1 MFNSLTVAVLV
12 RDPKCL
18 KFYSETLSTL
28 GVEVISTSSD
38 LEYSLD
44 VVLEKMPDIFI
55 MDVFIPEMNVLE
67 FIDVVRQSSPNT
79 LILFCNALFNTY
91 LENVCTN
98 RDSVKYI
105 GKSSN
110 AEILIDF
117 IMNFK
122 SHFDKLICLKVKVS
136 EDTVRNALSEFE
148 FPDNIKG
155 SLYIISAVCMM
166 VNLGVPLE
174 NIHVTKEIYPKIAK
188 LYETTEANAERG
200 IRYCIYSMMDRM
212 KSGIKY
218 DFLREL
224 DDNGNY
230 KYSNSKFLLLMSR
243 VVVDKLN
250 NLK

>member
-1 MFNSLTVAVLV
+1 MFNSLTAAVLD

-18 KFYSETLSTL
+18 KLYSETLSTL

-38 LEYSLD
+38 FEYSLD

-55 MDVFIPEMNVLE
+55 MDVFIPEMNVSE
-67 FIDVVRQSSPNT
+67 FIDIVRRSSPNT
-79 LILFCNALFNTY
+79 LILFCNLLCSTY
-91 LENVCTN
+91 LSNVCMKQGLE
-98 RDSVKYI
+98 KYI
-105 GKSSN
+105 SKAVN
-110 AEILIDF
+110 TELKVDF
-117 IMNFK
+117 IKNFK
-122 SHFDKLICLKVKVS
+122 SYFDKLIYLKVKVS
-136 EDTVRNALSEFE
+136 EDTVRNTLSEFD

-155 SLYIISAVCMM
+155 SRYIISAVCMM

-188 LYETTEANAERG
+188 LYETTEANVERG